1 MGTRNTPVPVSTPLL
16 DSLITQRT
24 LAEKLGHLDR
34 KTGEP
39 QLRTLEEWRRNG
51 TGPEF
56 VRLGRTPYY
65 TPEAVD
71 AWILAN
77 RRQSTVEEV
86 R

>member
-1 MGTRNTPVPVSTPLL
+1 MVTQDTPVSTPLL

-34 KTGEP
+34 NGEP

-51 TGPEF
+51 TGPVF